1 MTGRKKRI
9 RALIVRFPGSNCDFD
24 TLRFFRRFGHEAEF
38 LWYKERSIPR
48 VDLVVLPGGFAFGDR
63 VYARATDAYVI
74 DPGVQALQTPVMGA
88 LRTYAKRG
96 GTILGICNGFQILV
110 HAGLLPGALVRNVS
124 GKFFCDIVPCTITGQ
139 SFFGDTRL
147 AGKTIGIPVAHG
159 YGRYR
164 LAAPERAKLERENR
178 IFLRY
183 ARENPNGSDD
193 SIAGVVN
200 ESGTIF
206 GMMPHPERSRDTGVF
221 MRAIE
226 KYVLA

>member
-1 MTGRKKRI
+1 MTERKKRI
-9 RALIVRFPGSNCDFD
+9 RALVVRFPGSNCDFD

-63 VYARATDAYVI
+63 VYARATDAYAI
-74 DPGVQALQTPVMGA
+74 NPGVQALQTPIMGV

-96 GTILGICNGFQILV
+96 GAILGICNGFQILV
-110 HAGLLPGALVRNVS
+110 HAGLLPGTLVRNKS
-124 GKFFCDIVPCTITGQ
+124 GNFFCDIVSCKVTGQ
-139 SFFGDTRL
+139 SFFGDVRL

-159 YGRYR
+159 YGRYL
-164 LAAPERAKLERENR
+164 LAARERAKLERENR

-183 ARENPNGSDD
+183 AQENPNGSDD
-193 SIAGVVN
+193 GIAGVVN

-206 GMMPHPERSRDTGVF
+206 GMMPHPERSRDAGVF